1 MSTHFFVIPSNKK
14 PLLSFL
20 ESVKS
25 RLIIETSESQITNE
39 AEVEAFMKE
48 AENLLD
54 GPFLNLMKFL
64 FSYKE
69 KLLKDHKLFLNAM
82 NVVSLHIRTEQDES
96 QRNILINEYLSQVH
110 ALPEAL
116 FSLKSRMLAVLFN
129 ALGTNDPKQFE
140 IFKEIVKLADSNQKI
155 SIILPTIENIEEYFR
170 LWGYSDDFA
179 RQREIYHLIL
189 NALIT
194 NKREKIAIDIFVKYL
209 QTFEKA
215 QQNQDLGNPQETAF
229 IVSNIKRFL
238 VSDSIHSE
246 IFENIIHLKRVLHLE
261 DKRLSDLLVFY
272 IHGDLNGFLGW
283 KQKNENYLNEL
294 GIDAKQIERK
304 IRIKCLACFEDAGKA
319 ISFKAMAEKLLV
331 SEEQVEEWVIMGIQN
346 KIIEAKI
353 DEFNK

>member
-39 AEVEAFMKE
+39 AEVETFIKE
-48 AENLLD
+48 AENLID
-54 GPFLNLMKFL
+54 GPFLDLMKFL

-82 NVVSLHIRTEQDES
+82 NIVSLHIRSEQDEN
-96 QRNILINEYLSQVH
+96 QRNILINEYLSQVN
-110 ALPEAL
+110 ALPEAF
-116 FSLKSRMLAVLFN
+116 FSLKARMLAVLFN
-129 ALGTNDPKQFE
+129 ALGANDPKQFE
-140 IFKEIVKLADSNQKI
+140 LFKEIVKLADSNQKI

-170 LWGYSDDFA
+170 LWGYSDDFSK
-179 RQREIYHLIL
+179 QREIYHLIL
-189 NALIT
+189 NALLT

-209 QTFEKA
+209 QTFEKEH
-215 QQNQDLGNPQETAF
+215 QDLSNPQETAF

-238 VSDSIHSE
+238 VSDNIHSE
-246 IFENIIHLKRVLHLE
+246 IFENIINLKRVFNLE

-272 IHGDLNGFLGW
+272 IHGDLNGFLEW
-283 KQKNENYLNEL
+283 RQKNENYLNEL

-304 IRIKCLACFEDAGKA
+304 IRIKCLACFEDTGKA
-319 ISFKAMAEKLLV
+319 ISFKAMAEKLMV
-331 SEEQVEEWVIMGIQN
+331 SEEQVEDWVIMGIQN
-346 KIIEAKI
+346 KIVGAKI